1 MDDYMKYSRLIIL
14 IISILLDI
22 ICLSCFGFVLKLFYE
37 IKIICLKK
45 TNLRDIF
52 SIYYFLISR
61 SRIPEPFGN
70 AEYGRG

>member
-1 MDDYMKYSRLIIL
+1 MECWRLIVL
-14 IISILLDI
+14 IISDLFDI
-22 ICLSCFGFVLKLFYE
+22 ISLSYLGFVLKPYYE

>member
-37 IKIICLKK
+37 IKIICFKK
-45 TNLRDIF
+45 QICGIFLVF
-52 SIYYFLISR
+52 SIF
-61 SRIPEPFGN
+61 
-70 AEYGRG
+70 

>member
-45 TNLRDIF
+45 QNNSLILVKKSNIRELFTYSEIINLK
-52 SIYYFLISR
+52 
-61 SRIPEPFGN
+61 
-70 AEYGRG
+70 

>member
-45 TNLRDIF
+45 QICGIF
-52 SIYYFLISR
+52 LVFIISFAD
-61 SRIPEPFGN
+61 SRAVRKCRIWQGMIV
-70 AEYGRG
+70 G

>member
-22 ICLSCFGFVLKLFYE
+22 ICLSCFGFVLKQYYE

-45 TNLRDIF
+45 QICGIF
-52 SIYYFLISR
+52 LVFIIF
-61 SRIPEPFGN
+61 
-70 AEYGRG
+70 

>member
-45 TNLRDIF
+45 QICGIF
-52 SIYYFLISR
+52 LVFIIEV
-61 SRIPEPFGN
+61 I
-70 AEYGRG
+70 